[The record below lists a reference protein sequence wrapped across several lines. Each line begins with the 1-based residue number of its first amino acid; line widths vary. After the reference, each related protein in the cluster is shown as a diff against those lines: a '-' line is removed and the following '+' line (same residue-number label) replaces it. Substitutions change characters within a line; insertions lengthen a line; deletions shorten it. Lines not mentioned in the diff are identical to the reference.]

1 MIWPPSL
8 LGISIRLKN
17 RVFGL
22 WLPLFLV
29 WPLGFAL
36 VAILA
41 PFVLVL
47 AALLWPLG
55 WARTLLL
62 TGLLLFRL
70 FCSLRGL
77 EVNVEKSS
85 EQVLISSR

>member
-8 LGISIRLKN
+8 LRVRIRSRNK
-17 RVFGL
+17 RFTL

-29 WPLGFAL
+29 WPLGLAL
-36 VAILA
+36 LAILS
-41 PFVLVL
+41 PFLLVL
-47 AALLWPLG
+47 AILLWPLG
-55 WARTLLL
+55 WARPLLL
-62 TGLLLFRL
+62 AGPLLFRL

-85 EQVLISSR
+85 EQVLISFQ

>member
-8 LGISIRLKN
+8 LRVRIRSRNK
-17 RVFGL
+17 RFTL

-36 VAILA
+36 LAILS
-41 PFVLVL
+41 PFLLVL
-47 AALLWPLG
+47 AILLWPFG
-55 WARTLLL
+55 WARPLLL
-62 TGLLLFRL
+62 AGPLLFRL

-85 EQVLISSR
+85 EQVLISFQ

>member
-1 MIWPPSL
+1 MIRPPSL
-8 LGISIRLKN
+8 LRVRIRSRDK
-17 RVFGL
+17 RFTL

-29 WPLGFAL
+29 WPLGFTL
-36 VAILA
+36 LAILS

-47 AALLWPLG
+47 AILLWPLG
-55 WARTLLL
+55 WARPLLL
-62 TGLLLFRL
+62 TGPLLFHL

-85 EQVLISSR
+85 EEVLISFR

>member
-1 MIWPPSL
+1 MIWPPSVL
-8 LGISIRLKN
+8 RVKIRS
-17 RVFGL
+17 RSRRFTF

-29 WPLGFAL
+29 WPLGFASL
-36 VAILA
+36 AVLA
-41 PFVLVL
+41 PFLLVL

-55 WARTLLL
+55 WARPLLL
-62 TGLLLFRL
+62 TGPLLFRL

-85 EQVLISSR
+85 EQVLISFR

>member
-1 MIWPPSL
+1 MIWPPSVL
-8 LGISIRLKN
+8 RVKIRS
-17 RVFGL
+17 RDRRFTL

-36 VAILA
+36 LAILG
-41 PFVLVL
+41 PLVLVL
-47 AALLWPLG
+47 AILVWPFG
-55 WARTLLL
+55 WARPLLL
-62 TGLLLFRL
+62 TGPLLFRL

-85 EQVLISSR
+85 EQVLISFR

>member
-1 MIWPPSL
+1 MIWPPSVL
-8 LGISIRLKN
+8 RVKIRS
-17 RVFGL
+17 RGRRFTL

-29 WPLGFAL
+29 WPLGIASL
-36 VAILA
+36 AVLA

-55 WARTLLL
+55 WARPLLL
-62 TGLLLFRL
+62 TGPLLFRL

-85 EQVLISSR
+85 EQVLISFR

>member
-8 LGISIRLKN
+8 LRVRIRSRNK
-17 RVFGL
+17 RFTL

-36 VAILA
+36 LAILS
-41 PFVLVL
+41 PFLLVL
-47 AALLWPLG
+47 AILLWPFG
-55 WARTLLL
+55 WARPLLL
-62 TGLLLFRL
+62 AGPLLFRL

-85 EQVLISSR
+85 ERVLISFR